1 MLADRKLRL
10 GARATATALGLGLL
24 AGSGQAQ
31 SGSSASTAIRPFSVH
46 VPQAEL
52 ERLRRRIAET
62 RWPGKETVADRSQ
75 GARLADLEQLV
86 RYWGSGYDW
95 RKAEARL
102 NALPQFVTSIN
113 AVGIH
118 FIHVR
123 SHERNALPV
132 ILTHGWPGSVFE
144 FLDVIGFLTEP
155 GAHGAS
161 VNDAF
166 DVVIPSLPGYGFSG
180 KPSGTGWDP
189 DHVAR
194 VWAELMHRLGY
205 TRYVAQGGDWGAPVS
220 SAMARQAPAGLLGI
234 HLNLPATVPPEV
246 DAALAAG
253 RPAPVELSEQERT
266 VFEALSKYRKGGS
279 AAYNTMMT
287 ARPQTIGYGVA
298 DSPVFLAAWL
308 LVHRA
313 SRNGATPAI
322 PNVHR
327 RRTRCWTTSR
337 STG

>member
-1 MLADRKLRL
+1 MFADRKLRL
-10 GARATATALGLGLL
+10 AARATATALGLVLL
-24 AGSGQAQ
+24 AGSGQVQ
-31 SGSSASTAIRPFSVH
+31 SGSSTSTAIRPFSVH

-86 RYWGSGYDW
+86 RYWGSRYDW

-123 SHERNALPV
+123 SRQRNALPM

-144 FLDVIGFLTEP
+144 FLDVIGPLTEP

-166 DVVIPSLPGYGFSG
+166 DLVIPSLPGYGFSG
-180 KPSGTGWDP
+180 KPSSTGWDP

-205 TRYVAQGGDWGAPVS
+205 TRYVAQGGDWGAPMRRGAQV
-220 SAMARQAPAGLLGI
+220 AEIFHFADG
-234 HLNLPATVPPEV
+234 
-246 DAALAAG
+246 
-253 RPAPVELSEQERT
+253 PAPFGGQVRGKAPEDQSYRLVRRFRRSGRQRLAVAGGYDPVPGPGRLDCDDLRLSRGSGECD
-266 VFEALSKYRKGGS
+266 EARRDRPRR
-279 AAYNTMMT
+279 
-287 ARPQTIGYGVA
+287 AREA
-298 DSPVFLAAWL
+298 
-308 LVHRA
+308 HR
-313 SRNGATPAI
+313 
-322 PNVHR
+322 
-327 RRTRCWTTSR
+327 
-337 STG
+337 